1 MPRFIPK
8 EYRNMAT
15 LDDYRDREHWSFSAL
30 NQFLNICSLQF
41 YFDRIAKLPKA
52 FTPVSLSFG
61 SAFHRAMEWMHLVRK
76 EGGQPDEGEARDLF
90 RDLWSR
96 EVQEDKKIRF
106 DEEITE
112 DMCSTQGA
120 DLVAAYL
127 KAADPEEQV
136 IEVNEAFAVPLID
149 VQGNVIEKPMVG
161 ELDCRVSKAGTMTI
175 VDWKTSAR
183 RWPKDQADK
192 SLQPTVYLYGYRQL
206 HAQDVPMRFDVVVK
220 NKTPVVEQHVT
231 RRTEDQFHRM
241 VELVKVVENM
251 IAAEHWLPSE
261 QSFYCASC
269 PHAEACRAWH
279 RDTARVS
286 VRMAA

>member
-1 MPRFIPK
+1 MG
-8 EYRNMAT
+8 T

-41 YFDRIAKLPKA
+41 AFDRVYRLEKA

-76 EGGQPDEGEARDLF
+76 EGGQPQESEARDLF

-96 EVQEDKKIRF
+96 QVSEDKNIRF

-112 DMCSTQGA
+112 DTCGAQGA
-120 DLVAAYL
+120 DMVAAFL
-127 KAADPEEQV
+127 KAVDPEEQV
-136 IEVNEAFAVPLID
+136 IAVNEAFAVPLID
-149 VQGNVIEKPMVG
+149 AQGTVLEKPMVG
-161 ELDCRVSKAGTMTI
+161 EFDCRVSKAGAVTI

-183 RWPKDQADK
+183 RWPKNQAEK

-206 HAQDVPMRFDVVVK
+206 HAQDVNVRFDVVVK
-220 NKTPVVEQHVT
+220 NKTPIVEQHVT
-231 RRTEDQFHRM
+231 TRTLDQFQRM
-241 VELVKVVENM
+241 VELVKRVETM
-251 IAAEHWLPSE
+251 VAAEHWLPNE
-261 QSFYCASC
+261 QSFYCAGC
-269 PHAEACRAWH
+269 PHQEACRAWH
-279 RDTARVS
+279 REAARVI

>member
-1 MPRFIPK
+1 MG
-8 EYRNMAT
+8 T
-15 LDDYRDREHWSFSAL
+15 LDEYRDREHWSFSAL

-41 YFDRIAKLPKA
+41 AFQRVYRLEKA

-61 SAFHRAMEWMHLVRK
+61 SCYHRVMEWLHLTRK
-76 EGGQPDEGEARDLF
+76 DGGQPTESQVRDLF

-96 EVQEDKKIRF
+96 QVQEDHSIRF

-112 DMCSTQGA
+112 DTCSAQGA
-120 DLVAAYL
+120 DLVAAFL
-127 KAADPEEQV
+127 KAVDPEEQV
-136 IEVNEAFAVPLID
+136 LAVNEAFAVPLVD
-149 VQGNVIEKPMVG
+149 SRGTVLMKPLVG
-161 ELDCRVSKAGTMTI
+161 ELDCRVSKAGSVTI

-206 HAQDVPMRFDVVVK
+206 HGAVAPMRFDVTVK

-231 RRTEDQFHRM
+231 TRNQDRFNRM
-241 VELVKVVENM
+241 VELVKTVERM
-251 IAAEHWLPSE
+251 VAAEHFLPSE
-261 QSFYCASC
+261 QGFYCGSC
-269 PHAEACRAWH
+269 PFAQACRAWH
-279 RDTARVS
+279 RNQARVS